1 MTEPFVPAIS
11 EPGTAAPPDW
21 TVPELGT
28 AVPGS
33 ATPAAPDGPAI
44 GESLKIDDKPAEKPK
59 EKPEEDATC
68 KHCQRDLASLRSMV
82 KPTEEDKKA
91 WMRHILGEER
101 FRKEFVLMGGKLK
114 VTMRSRTA
122 EETDLIFQQLNRD
135 AVSGIIPN
143 IAAFANPTYYARLH
157 RITAVISLDRIE
169 LEQAGPNPVVFP
181 PIGQAYTAS
190 EGKSLV
196 EVAEPAIIGRIKHE
210 AVVNSVTW
218 CARAFEGICRELLE
232 RMNDSNF
239 WKTAGG

>member
-1 MTEPFVPAIS
+1 MTEPFVPDITGKT
-11 EPGTAAPPDW
+11 PGAPPQDW
-21 TVPELGT
+21 TVPELGVVT
-28 AVPGS
+28 PGP
-33 ATPAAPDGPAI
+33 ATPAADGPTI
-44 GESLKIDDKPAEKPK
+44 GESLTIDTKKDEAPKPQ
-59 EKPEEDATC
+59 EEETQC
-68 KHCQRDLASLRSMV
+68 KHCSRDLASLRTMV

-101 FRKEFVLMGGKLK
+101 FRKEFTLMGGKLK

-122 EETDLIFQQLNRD
+122 AETDMIFQQLNRD
-135 AVSGIIPN
+135 AVNGVIPN

-157 RITAVISLDRIE
+157 RITAVISLERLE

-181 PIGQAYTAS
+181 PVTQAYTPVD
-190 EGKSLV
+190 GKTVL
-196 EVAEPAIIGRIKHE
+196 EIAEAAVIGRLSHE
-210 AVVNSVTW
+210 AVVNAVTW